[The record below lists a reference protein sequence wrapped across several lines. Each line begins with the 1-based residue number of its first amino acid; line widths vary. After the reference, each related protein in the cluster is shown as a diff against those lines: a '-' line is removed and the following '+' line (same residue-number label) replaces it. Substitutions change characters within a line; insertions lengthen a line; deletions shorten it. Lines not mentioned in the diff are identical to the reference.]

1 MDGPKAHNQQLLERY
16 LRNLKEDG
24 IVIVDNM
31 YFHGYID
38 NPELIKK
45 KRLKPLVLKMAK
57 FKEDMLNHPDFVS
70 EYIEIGDGLLICK
83 RREKK
88 MNYREGFVDFLN
100 KSSSTYHAVS
110 EVERQLI
117 EAGFIKLKENTTW
130 MLENNRYYYVVRN
143 QSSLIA
149 FKIPEIANVKSVNII
164 ASHTDSPSLKIKP
177 VADIKDSQY
186 NRINVEIYGGA
197 LYLPG

>member
-1 MDGPKAHNQQLLERY
+1 
-16 LRNLKEDG
+16 
-24 IVIVDNM
+24 M

-88 MNYREGFVDFLN
+88 NEL
-100 KSSSTYHAVS
+100 
-110 EVERQLI
+110 
-117 EAGFIKLKENTTW
+117 
-130 MLENNRYYYVVRN
+130 
-143 QSSLIA
+143 
-149 FKIPEIANVKSVNII
+149 
-164 ASHTDSPSLKIKP
+164 
-177 VADIKDSQY
+177 
-186 NRINVEIYGGA
+186 
-197 LYLPG
+197 

>member
-1 MDGPKAHNQQLLERY
+1 MNENLIESIKQRALADKVPIMEDESLNYVVNYLKENKITSLLEVGTAVGYSSICFANSNPKLKIVTLEKDETRYNIAVENIKLANLEKRVIAVLADAREYQLHDKFDVLFLDGPKAHNQQLLERY

-45 KRLKPLVLKMAK
+45 KRLKPLVLKLAK

-88 MNYREGFVDFLN
+88 NEL
-100 KSSSTYHAVS
+100 
-110 EVERQLI
+110 
-117 EAGFIKLKENTTW
+117 
-130 MLENNRYYYVVRN
+130 
-143 QSSLIA
+143 
-149 FKIPEIANVKSVNII
+149 
-164 ASHTDSPSLKIKP
+164 
-177 VADIKDSQY
+177 
-186 NRINVEIYGGA
+186 
-197 LYLPG
+197 

>member
-1 MDGPKAHNQQLLERY
+1 MNENLIESIKQRALADKVPIMEDESLNYVVNYLKENKITSLLEVGTAVGYSSICFANSNPKLKIVTLEKDETRYNIAVENIKLANLEKRIIAVLADAREYQLHDKFDVLFLDGPKAHNQQLLERY

-88 MNYREGFVDFLN
+88 NEL
-100 KSSSTYHAVS
+100 
-110 EVERQLI
+110 
-117 EAGFIKLKENTTW
+117 
-130 MLENNRYYYVVRN
+130 
-143 QSSLIA
+143 
-149 FKIPEIANVKSVNII
+149 
-164 ASHTDSPSLKIKP
+164 
-177 VADIKDSQY
+177 
-186 NRINVEIYGGA
+186 
-197 LYLPG
+197 